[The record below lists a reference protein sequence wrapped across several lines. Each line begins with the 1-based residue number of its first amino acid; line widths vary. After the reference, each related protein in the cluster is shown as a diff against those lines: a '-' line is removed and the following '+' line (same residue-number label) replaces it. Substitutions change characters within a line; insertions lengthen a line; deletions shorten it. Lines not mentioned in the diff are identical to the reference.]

1 MRRRRPLL
9 GAAMIGGTAYV
20 AGKRNME
27 GQQREADEQARIADL
42 EAQVQAQQAPAAAA
56 PAAAPAGDDI
66 ASQAH
71 PAQGPDGPGRSL
83 ARRVRGRQEQAARG
97 LTAGRTGK
105 GLTWHWDRCSCW

>member
-1 MRRRRPLL
+1 MMMRRRRPLL

-66 ASQAH
+66 ASK
-71 PAQGPDGPGRSL
+71 
-83 ARRVRGRQEQAARG
+83 
-97 LTAGRTGK
+97 LTQLK
-105 GLTWHWDRCSCW
+105 GLMDQGVLSPDEFAAAKSKLLAG

>member
-1 MRRRRPLL
+1 MMMRRRRPLL

-42 EAQVQAQQAPAAAA
+42 EAQVQAQQTPAAAAPA

-66 ASQAH
+66 ASK
-71 PAQGPDGPGRSL
+71 
-83 ARRVRGRQEQAARG
+83 
-97 LTAGRTGK
+97 LTQLK
-105 GLTWHWDRCSCW
+105 GLMDQGVLSPEEFAAAKSKLLAG

>member
-1 MRRRRPLL
+1 
-9 GAAMIGGTAYV
+9 V

-66 ASQAH
+66 ASK
-71 PAQGPDGPGRSL
+71 
-83 ARRVRGRQEQAARG
+83 
-97 LTAGRTGK
+97 LTQLK
-105 GLTWHWDRCSCW
+105 GLMDQGVLSPDEFAAAKSKLLAG

>member
-66 ASQAH
+66 ASK
-71 PAQGPDGPGRSL
+71 
-83 ARRVRGRQEQAARG
+83 
-97 LTAGRTGK
+97 LTQLK
-105 GLTWHWDRCSCW
+105 GLMDQGVLSPDEFAAAKSKLLAG

>member
-1 MRRRRPLL
+1 MMMRRRRPLL

-56 PAAAPAGDDI
+56 PAAATAGDDI
-66 ASQAH
+66 ASK
-71 PAQGPDGPGRSL
+71 
-83 ARRVRGRQEQAARG
+83 
-97 LTAGRTGK
+97 LTQLK
-105 GLTWHWDRCSCW
+105 GLMDQGVLSPDEFAAAKSKLLAG